1 MLLPPYLQNEI
12 FESTSHPFMLL
23 DTTAVL
29 LETMVDTCEEEEEDN
44 TGGVWGSFGPLFTVV
59 VGLIILSFIL
69 VKIITFVMV
78 TFINIL

>member
-12 FESTSHPFMLL
+12 FESTSYPFMLL
-23 DTTAVL
+23 DPTPVL
-29 LETMVDTCEEEEEDN
+29 LETMVETCEEEADN

-59 VGLIILSFIL
+59 VGLIFLSFIL
-69 VKIITFVMV
+69 FKIITFVMV